1 MTSILA
7 PSIKL
12 SISFRAGSLP
22 AIDSRAPQFLLR
34 LTNVTITGQVTP
46 KAARKLAAHQGGAV
60 LSGKLVEQAGGK
72 LVLLD
77 AGFSFFDAV
86 PAPAAAPAEQ
96 KVEVAK

>member
-1 MTSILA
+1 VTSILA

-34 LTNVTITGQVTP
+34 LASVTISGQVNA
-46 KAARKLAAHQGGAV
+46 KAARRLATHIGGAV
-60 LSGKLVEQAGGK
+60 LSGKLVEEGGK

-77 AGFSFFDAV
+77 AGFQFLDPQ
-86 PAPAAAPAEQ
+86 PAPVAPAPAEQ
-96 KVEVAK
+96 PLAAKQ